1 MNNYFEGIEFG
12 DKRRKNEDIKVVKK
26 RLSILKKID
35 KLKERRLKNPKAM
48 VNNILPISMKIDDAI
63 KYYESKLPSHL
74 R

>member
-35 KLKERRLKNPKAM
+35 KLKERRLKSPKAM

>member
-48 VNNILPISMKIDDAI
+48 VNNILPISMKIEDAI
-63 KYYESKLPSHL
+63 KYYESKLPNHF